1 VSVALPFN
9 QIAMLMHQIAVAP
22 SLADAIDRMQLLLRD
37 ILPAG
42 SRTDLLCRDEERAY
56 LLYSS
61 LGGYVP
67 AIRQPLTA
75 FQQEVVSEG
84 YRSLV
89 TLPLDGPHAQVGW
102 LLIAHPLDA
111 LDAERLAQI
120 QQVAALLAVRLEYEQ
135 CRSDLADREER
146 MRALSQRLQTADE
159 VRLRATLAA
168 GAAHDIGN
176 LFASVMGHVQLIQ
189 QQAPVGL
196 LADLRT
202 VEQAARDGHHL
213 LRRVLSSRIETSA
226 IAYRPIADVAQ
237 SMEDAIRLTQ
247 PFWDGQ
253 PPIAV
258 TSDTIGKPAAAIYP
272 PDLREVLINLI
283 MNGVAAM
290 QEGGVLSLRAEER
303 DGAVAIHVSDT
314 GIGIDPNLQ
323 LSIFQ
328 PSGSKRG
335 GVGLGLSTSR
345 AVLEEYGGTIEVAS
359 AVGEGT
365 TFMVSLPVAPPD
377 VA

>member
-1 VSVALPFN
+1 VSVAIPLS
-9 QIAMLMHQIAVAP
+9 QIAVLMHQIAVAP
-22 SLADAIDRMQLLLRD
+22 SLADALDRMQRLIGE

-42 SRTDLLCRDEERAY
+42 SRTDLLCRDEDLTY
-56 LLYSS
+56 LLFSS

-67 AIRQPLTA
+67 AIRQPLAA
-75 FQQEVVSEG
+75 FQQEIMAEG
-84 YRSLV
+84 HRSLV
-89 TLPLDGPHAQVGW
+89 TLPLVGPHAQIGW

-111 LDAERLAQI
+111 LDAERMAQL

-146 MRALSQRLQTADE
+146 MHALSKRLQTADE

-189 QQAPVGL
+189 QQAPAGL

-213 LRRVLSSRIETSA
+213 LRRVLSSRIESSA
-226 IAYRPIADVAQ
+226 IAYRPVADVAQ

-258 TSDTIGKPAAAIYP
+258 TSDTIGRPAAAIYP

-303 DGAVAIHVSDT
+303 DGVVMIQVSDT
-314 GIGIDPNLQ
+314 GVGIDPKLQ
-323 LSIFQ
+323 QSIFQ
-328 PSGSKRG
+328 PSSSKRG
-335 GVGLGLSTSR
+335 SVGLGLSTSR

-365 TFMVSLPVAPPD
+365 TFMVGIPAAPVELT
-377 VA
+377 

>member
-1 VSVALPFN
+1 
-9 QIAMLMHQIAVAP
+9 MLMHQIAVAP
-22 SLADAIDRMQLLLRD
+22 SLADALDRMQLLMRD

-89 TLPLDGPHAQVGW
+89 TLSLDGPHAQVGW
-102 LLIAHPLDA
+102 LLIAHSLDA
-111 LDAERLAQI
+111 LDAERMAQL

-226 IAYRPIADVAQ
+226 IAYRPIADVSQ

-303 DGAVAIHVSDT
+303 DGLVAIHVSDT

-323 LSIFQ
+323 QSIFQ

-365 TFMVSLPVAPPD
+365 TFMVSLPVAPLD
-377 VA
+377 VV